1 MTTPWFTDPD
11 KLKSAQYATQ
21 NNLSARISIHE
32 KFSTSS
38 IDYTQWIFDRM
49 LEDFPA
55 KANIVEFGCGN
66 GLIWTS
72 NLDRI
77 PDGWTI
83 TLTDLSGG
91 MLHDA
96 RQNLGDHANRFTFRV
111 MDVQDVPFD
120 DQQYDAVMANFM
132 LYHVPDRKLALSE
145 IRRILKPDGILHSVT
160 LGEKHMLEFAQLV
173 QQVVPRYQFNADLLP
188 FRVENAVEELV
199 TAFDLVTPTP
209 FDCDLRITE
218 VEPCVAYLA
227 STARLESV
235 THDELAKFRQLVT
248 HVINT
253 QGEFYVQKHVV
264 LFKSTGYAE

>member
-1 MTTPWFTDPD
+1 MTNPWFTDPD
-11 KLKSAQYATQ
+11 ALKSSQYATQ
-21 NNLSARISIHE
+21 TNLSARIYIHE
-32 KFSTSS
+32 KFSTSP
-38 IDYTQWIFDRM
+38 IDYTEWIFDRM
-49 LEDFPA
+49 LEDFPED
-55 KANIVEFGCGN
+55 ANIVEFGCGN

-72 NLDRI
+72 NVDRI

-96 RQNLGDHANRFTFRV
+96 RQNLGAHADRFTFRV
-111 MDVQDVPFD
+111 VDVQDAPFD
-120 DQQYDAVMANFM
+120 DHQYDAVMANFM
-132 LYHVPDRKLALSE
+132 LYHVPDRKQALSE

-160 LGEKHMLEFAQLV
+160 LGETHMLEFAQLV
-173 QQVVPRYQFNADLLP
+173 QKVVPRYKFNADVMP
-188 FRVENAVEELV
+188 FRVETAVEEL
-199 TAFDLVTPTP
+199 TIAFETVTPLP

-235 THDELAKFRQLVT
+235 THDELAKFRQLVKMIIDE
-248 HVINT
+248 HH
-253 QGEFYVQKHVV
+253 EFYVQKHVV